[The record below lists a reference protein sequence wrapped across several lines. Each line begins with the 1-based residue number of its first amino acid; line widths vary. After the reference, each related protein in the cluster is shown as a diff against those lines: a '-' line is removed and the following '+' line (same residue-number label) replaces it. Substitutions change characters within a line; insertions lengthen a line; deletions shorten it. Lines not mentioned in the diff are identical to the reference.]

1 MTRRTCS
8 SAAHCKR
15 RPITTSLKGAQP
27 SKPGTL
33 ILLRHGGGST
43 WNAGKL
49 FTGWVDV
56 DLSARGRREMEHAA
70 QLMLERGY
78 KVDAVYTSVLK
89 ERWRVRWFLAELRQ
103 TPSGSKGLATQ

>member
-1 MTRRTCS
+1 MMLRR
-8 SAAHCKR
+8 ALQR
-15 RPITTSLKGAQP
+15 RSITTSLKRAQP
-27 SKPGTL
+27 GKPGTL
-33 ILLRHGGGST
+33 ILLRHGEST

-78 KVDAVYTSVLK
+78 KVDAVYTFV
-89 ERWRVRWFLAELRQ
+89 
-103 TPSGSKGLATQ
+103 

>member
-1 MTRRTCS
+1 MLLRR
-8 SAAHCKR
+8 ALQR
-15 RPITTSLKGAQP
+15 QPITTSSKRAQP
-27 SKPGTL
+27 GKPGTL
-33 ILLRHGGGST
+33 IFKARREHL
-43 WNAGKL
+43 NAGKL

-89 ERWRVRWFLAELRQ
+89 RAVTRRWFC
-103 TPSGSKGLATQ
+103 